1 MDHWGRME
9 MRLGLKGEMDSNTY
23 HFDGLSIICS
33 TGLGIKAVPGS
44 HMRHFTNMYIHT
56 QDWMV
61 KKLL

>member
-1 MDHWGRME
+1 

-56 QDWMV
+56 QD
-61 KKLL
+61 